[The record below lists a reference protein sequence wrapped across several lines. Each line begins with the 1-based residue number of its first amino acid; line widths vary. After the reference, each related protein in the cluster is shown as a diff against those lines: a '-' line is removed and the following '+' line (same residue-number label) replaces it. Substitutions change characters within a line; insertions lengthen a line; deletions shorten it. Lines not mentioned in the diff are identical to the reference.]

1 MNEKEMRVVKIA
13 SCPSLSGKSTL
24 TYHIG
29 CMDDRAIYLR
39 LAENTGQGNF
49 SKGWIPLVQLD
60 PLLESV
66 EAPLTAKLVRS
77 LFDGKSVNTS
87 GFFMAV
93 LVAEG
98 LLKVTE
104 DAIRS
109 YFPVDR
115 TEFMNGIHALIDS
128 GVSLGDNLASNEG
141 QPVPGKKAGINKAH

>member
-13 SCPSLSGKSTL
+13 TCPSLSGKSTL

-49 SKGWIPLVQLD
+49 SKDWIPLTLLD
-60 PLLESV
+60 PLLES
-66 EAPLTAKLVRS
+66 ADTPITASLIRS
-77 LFDGKSVNTS
+77 LFDGKSVNTA

-98 LLKVTE
+98 LLKVSE
-104 DAIRS
+104 DVIRS
-109 YFPVDR
+109 YFPRDR
-115 TEFMNGIHALIDS
+115 TEFRSGIQSLFDS
-128 GVSLGDNLASNEG
+128 GVSLAGSPASNEE
-141 QPVPGKKAGINKAH
+141 QPVQVKKAVLRKAH

>member
-13 SCPSLSGKSTL
+13 TCPSLSGKSTL

-49 SKGWIPLVQLD
+49 SKGWIPLAQLA

-66 EAPLTAKLVRS
+66 EAPLTAKLIRS

-87 GFFMAV
+87 GFFIAV
-93 LVAEG
+93 LLAEG
-98 LLKVTE
+98 LLKVSE
-104 DAIRS
+104 NVIRS
-109 YFPVDR
+109 YFSGDL
-115 TEFMNGIHALIDS
+115 TEFRNGIQALFDS
-128 GVSLGDNLASNEG
+128 GVSLAGNLDSNEG
-141 QPVPGKKAGINKAH
+141 QPAQEKKSVLKKAH